1 VPGQMDETRLGEL
14 QKFYV
19 SNGIVPKAAPLKDL
33 YTNQFVSGK

>member
-1 VPGQMDETRLGEL
+1 L

-19 SNGIVPKAAPLKDL
+19 DNGVVPKAAPLKDL